1 MKKGIVI
8 YSTGTGNTAY
18 LAGKIK
24 ARYIDPSV
32 ELKDL
37 KPHPE
42 NPPKKYGNFDETLYF
57 VDAEYESPKISQTVL
72 WTYLYDEVTKGIPS
86 PIKLEE
92 GLETVRVTEEAFRK
106 SGFEPIRKFHSK
118 A

>member
-1 MKKGIVI
+1 MPGREMEIIGSRGTIV
-8 YSTGTGNTAY
+8 YSD
-18 LAGKIK
+18 GKIK

-57 VDAEYESPKISQTVL
+57 VDAEYESPKIYQTVL